1 MARDRRV
8 GKKGQRLR
16 LGDDGQEEEERS
28 LLSSLFSRKRVEQQ
42 LTGVHLVPYIKTV
55 IWHLPKFGVL
65 KFCHVQALTWHQY
78 ILFVAHS
85 SCSAACTLQGTQG
98 RCMKCTGITV
108 YVLLWFSLCP
118 KKAKLADKDENL
130 GWEMERKTTQA
141 VKALLTSIKE
151 KRVPKAMAR
160 PRRYPLHQEKGKKS
174 MGIGRVTSSSP
185 CLVSVMR
192 IG

>member
-1 MARDRRV
+1 M
-8 GKKGQRLR
+8 GKKRRRGREFVGQRNGVVRGALR
-16 LGDDGQEEEERS
+16 LLVLLVRPNSLLLRDPPFSDARRLLCWCS

-130 GWEMERKTTQA
+130 GWEM
-141 VKALLTSIKE
+141 V
-151 KRVPKAMAR
+151 
-160 PRRYPLHQEKGKKS
+160 
-174 MGIGRVTSSSP
+174 
-185 CLVSVMR
+185 R
-192 IG
+192 I